1 MLIPQIDPGKC
12 DGCGLCVGVCQNDG
26 LEMHSEAV
34 VFIGGDACT
43 WCGLCEAV
51 CPQDAISCPFDII
64 LDES

>member
-1 MLIPQIDPGKC
+1 MLIPQIDMEKC
-12 DGCGLCVGVCQNDG
+12 DGCGLCVGVCQNNG
-26 LEMHSEAV
+26 LEMRSELA

>member
-1 MLIPQIDPGKC
+1 MLIPQINIEKC
-12 DGCGLCVGVCQNDG
+12 DGCGLCVGVCQNNG
-26 LEMHSEAV
+26 LEMHDEVV

-51 CPQDAISCPFDII
+51 CPLNAISCPFDII